1 VGLQNCDK
9 GVEGLSIHA
18 GHRKR
23 LKDRFIREGIDHFEE
38 HQILEILL
46 FYGIPRKDTNEI
58 AHRLIKEFKDL
69 AGVLDAT
76 VEDLRKVEG
85 VGENAA
91 TLLAFL
97 APLSRRYQSCKFK
110 EKRQLNSSQKAGEYA
125 MHLFTDL
132 RYECFYLICLNNQNQ
147 VRHAVKTFEGT
158 INEAAVYPRLV
169 VETALKYQA
178 SSVIIAHNHPGGS
191 IKPSQGD
198 IQVTKRIKEALDAI
212 DIKVIDHII
221 VGDNRY
227 YSFAEDRLVL

>member
-1 VGLQNCDK
+1 M
-9 GVEGLSIHA
+9 SIHM

-23 LKDRFIREGIDHFEE
+23 LKDRFIREGIDYFEE
-38 HQILEILL
+38 HQILELLL

-58 AHRLIKEFKDL
+58 AHELMKEFNDL
-69 AGVLDAT
+69 AGVLDAK
-76 VEDLRKVEG
+76 VEDLQKVEG
-85 VGENAA
+85 IGESAA
-91 TLLAFL
+91 VLLTLM

-110 EKRQLNSSQKAGEYA
+110 GKHQLNSSQKAGEYA
-125 MHLFTDL
+125 MHLFTDIP
-132 RYECFYLICLNNQNQ
+132 YECFYLICLNNQNQ
-147 VRHAVKTFEGT
+147 IRHAAKTFEGT

-169 VETALKYQA
+169 VETALKHRA
-178 SSVIIAHNHPGGS
+178 SSVILAHNHPGGS

-212 DIKVIDHII
+212 DIKVVDHII

>member
-1 VGLQNCDK
+1 M
-9 GVEGLSIHA
+9 SIHT

-23 LKDRFIREGIDHFEE
+23 MKERFIREGIDYFEE
-38 HQILEILL
+38 HQILELLL

-58 AHRLIKEFKDL
+58 AHGLINEFKDL
-69 AGVLDAT
+69 AGVLDAK
-76 VEDLRKVEG
+76 VEDLQKVEG
-85 VGENAA
+85 VGESAA
-91 TLLAFL
+91 TLLTL
-97 APLSRRYQSCKFK
+97 MAPLSRRYQSCKFK
-110 EKRQLNSSQKAGEYA
+110 GKHQLNSSQKAGEFA

-132 RYECFYLICLNNQNQ
+132 PYECFYLICLNNQNQ

-169 VETALKYQA
+169 VETALKHRA
-178 SSVIIAHNHPGGS
+178 SSVILAHNHPGGS

-212 DIKVIDHII
+212 DIKVVDHII

>member
-1 VGLQNCDK
+1 MSV
-9 GVEGLSIHA
+9 HT

-23 LKDRFIREGIDHFEE
+23 LKERFIRDGIDSFEE
-38 HQILEILL
+38 HQILELLL

-58 AHRLIKEFKDL
+58 AHGLIKEFKDL
-69 AGVLDAT
+69 AGVLDAKI
-76 VEDLRKVEG
+76 EDLQKVEG

-91 TLLAFL
+91 ALLTLM

-110 EKRQLNSSQKAGEYA
+110 GKHQLNSSQKAGEYA

-147 VRHAVKTFEGT
+147 VRHAAKTFEGT
-158 INEAAVYPRLV
+158 INEAAIYPRLV
-169 VETALKYQA
+169 VETALKHHA
-178 SSVIIAHNHPGGS
+178 SSVILAHNHPGGS

-212 DIKVIDHII
+212 DIKVVDHII

>member
-1 VGLQNCDK
+1 M
-9 GVEGLSIHA
+9 SIHT

-23 LKDRFIREGIDHFEE
+23 LKERFIREGIDYFEE
-38 HQILEILL
+38 HQILELLL

-58 AHRLIKEFKDL
+58 AHGLINEFKDL
-69 AGVLDAT
+69 AGVLDAK
-76 VEDLRKVEG
+76 VEDLQKVEG
-85 VGENAA
+85 VGESAA
-91 TLLAFL
+91 TLLTL
-97 APLSRRYQSCKFK
+97 MAPLSRRYQSCKFK
-110 EKRQLNSSQKAGEYA
+110 GKHQLNSSQKAGEFA

-132 RYECFYLICLNNQNQ
+132 PYECFYLICLNNQNQ

-169 VETALKYQA
+169 VETALKHRA
-178 SSVIIAHNHPGGS
+178 SSVILAHNHPGGS

-212 DIKVIDHII
+212 DIKVVDHII

>member
-1 VGLQNCDK
+1 
-9 GVEGLSIHA
+9 LSVHM

-23 LKDRFIREGIDHFEE
+23 LKERFIREGIDYFEE
-38 HQILEILL
+38 HQILEMLL

-58 AHRLIKEFKDL
+58 AHGLIKEFKDL
-69 AGVLDAT
+69 AGVLDAKI
-76 VEDLRKVEG
+76 EDLQKVEG

-91 TLLAFL
+91 TLLSL
-97 APLSRRYQSCKFK
+97 MAPLSRRYQSCKFK
-110 EKRQLNSSQKAGEYA
+110 GKHQLNSSQKAGEYA

-147 VRHAVKTFEGT
+147 VRHAAKTFEGT

-169 VETALKYQA
+169 VETALKHHA
-178 SSVIIAHNHPGGS
+178 SSVILAHNHPGGS

-212 DIKVIDHII
+212 DIKVVDHII